1 MLRILDKFEEW
12 NRLPKTLSA
21 KYITDDDHQ
30 WWLTLVLHFNKEA
43 EKQGVQCI
51 ENQIY
56 ATKGFESRRQMVMG
70 LFKYAVEFSRIPF
83 LDDTVTRVRLQTNVH
98 GTTLQASATPS
109 VPNSLRH
116 PLQPYMGISLER
128 LECFVDE
135 DDTTA
140 IPYPSVESLRTEYP
154 LARFIHLEDLSGIGH
169 NESELH
175 RGVYK
180 VLDTIHNVWCVYK
193 EPTTPADVKS
203 QLNEIEALM
212 LLSNSPHI
220 IPLIGLVVSSKP
232 YLSYPDNHS
241 PLVVRGILLKY
252 ASNGTLGQLLESD
265 CLSWHQCLLWAKQI
279 ALGLREIHIAGM
291 YHMDIKS
298 TNVVI
303 DDFYNALIID
313 FGRRG
318 STYGWNAPE
327 TYVDKDQSE
336 PSLEVMQQADIYSFG
351 VVLWEILTRQEVNIP
366 IGMDHAEFFKIED
379 MLMHKRYIELM
390 RCCLQHRSNDRPGLA
405 EILKTLETLE
415 REVE

>member
-1 MLRILDKFEEW
+1 MIDILFHSHLVSVEGTPMLHILDKFEEW

-21 KYITDDDHQ
+21 KYIAGDGHQ

-43 EKQGVQCI
+43 EKQGVECV

-56 ATKGFESRRQMVMG
+56 ATKGLKSRRQTVMG
-70 LFKYAVEFSRIPF
+70 LFKHAVEFSRIPF
-83 LDDTVTRVRLQTNVH
+83 HDNTVTRVRLQTNVH
-98 GTTLQASATPS
+98 GLTSQASATLS
-109 VPNSLRH
+109 ASNSLRH
-116 PLQPYMGISLER
+116 PIQQYMGISLER

-135 DDTTA
+135 DDTSA
-140 IPYPSVESLRTEYP
+140 IRYPSVEALRTEYP
-154 LARFIHLEDLSGIGH
+154 LARFINLEDLSGIGH

-193 EPTTPADVKS
+193 EPTSPADVKS
-203 QLNEIEALM
+203 QLNEIKSLM

-220 IPLIGLVVSSKP
+220 IPLLGLVISHNP

-252 ASNGTLGQLLESD
+252 ASNGTLGRLLESD
-265 CLSWHQCLLWAKQI
+265 SLHWHQCLLWAKQI
-279 ALGLREIHIAGM
+279 ALGLLEIHTAGM
-291 YHMDIKS
+291 FHMDMKS
-298 TNVVI
+298 SNVVI

-336 PSLEVMQQADIYSFG
+336 PSLEVMQHADIYSFG
-351 VVLWEILTRQEVNIP
+351 VVLWEILTRQEVDIP
-366 IGMDHAEFFKIED
+366 IGVDHADFFK
-379 MLMHKRYIELM
+379 
-390 RCCLQHRSNDRPGLA
+390 S
-405 EILKTLETLE
+405 
-415 REVE
+415 